1 MPSQKNT
8 EQLGVIKDQLDK
20 AAAVFFVDYQGLTH
34 QQLEELRKAL
44 RSANSEI
51 AIQKNTLLNIALQDK
66 KIDVKDRLTGPKGA
80 LYVYEDVIAAAKVL
94 KDFSKKYELPK
105 IEFGIYESDVIDESK
120 ILELATL
127 PPKEVLIAKLL
138 GIFKSPLSSLVYDLN
153 YPITKL
159 ALALKEIEKKKN

>member
-1 MPSQKNT
+1 MPSQKNLQ
-8 EQLGVIKDQLDK
+8 QLDAIRDQLSK
-20 AAAVFFVDYQGLTH
+20 AQAVFFVDYQGLTH
-34 QQLEELRKAL
+34 QQLEELRRAL
-44 RSANSEI
+44 KNANSEI
-51 AIQKNTLLNIALQDK
+51 AVQKNTLLNIALQDK
-66 KIDVKDRLTGPKGA
+66 KIDVKERLTGPKGA

-94 KDFSKKYELPK
+94 KDFNKKYELPK
-105 IEFGIYESDVIDESK
+105 IEFGVYESDVIDEAK

-127 PPKEVLIAKLL
+127 PPKEILLGKLL